1 MDQINHI
8 GRPCDSELRFR
19 GTAQRFWTQRPSARI
34 AGWLADAM
42 LPLAFLGLTKQMAMA
57 RTAGG
62 ESAVNPKPPSIQRQV
77 MREIRV
83 DGNDRQWYSR
93 IDKTSPPHKR
103 LSCLLDG
110 GKRNKRR
117 RRLIEKEIKQEWTSD
132 EHSVRGESS
141 GT

>member
-83 DGNDRQWYSR
+83 WVGDVERDGV
-93 IDKTSPPHKR
+93 
-103 LSCLLDG
+103 DG
-110 GKRNKRR
+110 G
-117 RRLIEKEIKQEWTSD
+117 EGEWTCVSQVWAGS
-132 EHSVRGESS
+132 HSWAGLAWP
-141 GT
+141 GLA